1 MLLSDQNEHEWQN
14 RPMSDGQNSDG
25 MSKPMSGRTPD
36 AQSLEDR
43 LKAREDFFR
52 LMSHEIRTPLNGVM
66 GMLSLL
72 TRTSLTPDQKSYIA
86 TAHESGQHL
95 LTLVND
101 LLDYARIDAGR
112 IELESAEVHLEP
124 LLQGVAELLSP
135 RAHAGGIEI
144 AWSLDPRLNY
154 IISDEGRLRQILFN
168 LAGNALKFT
177 KTGGVIIHVA
187 LTEDDLIR
195 LEVRDTGAGIP
206 EEARA
211 RIFEQYGQ
219 VDPTHATR
227 YGGAGLGLVVVK
239 MLVGAMGG
247 TVSLESEMGK
257 GSTFRVEFRAA
268 YGLRA
273 ARPDVH
279 TAHAVTFVSANPVLA
294 ESTFSHLSA
303 YDSLMTLASSLDG
316 CTPDA
321 LVLCDRAAT
330 SEPVAAPSP
339 RSLILLAPEQRD
351 EIDAWRD
358 HGWAGYLIKPLRRES
373 LLERLDALESPIGPA
388 APAEDERVAS
398 ESAPDKVVL
407 LVEDNPVNALLAQ
420 ILLQREGCRVER
432 ASSGEEAIEMCK
444 TRSFD
449 LIFMD
454 LGLPG
459 LDGIGTTR
467 MLRTEDCKTAIIA
480 LTANA
485 YEEDRRACLAAGMN
499 DFLTKPIEIASLR
512 ARLATWTHA
521 PVEAR
526 SA

>member
-1 MLLSDQNEHEWQN
+1 LPYPRRIQNDYERQN
-14 RPMSDGQNSDG
+14 RLMSDG
-25 MSKPMSGRTPD
+25 MSNPGPD
-36 AQSLEDR
+36 QEFQTLEDR

-72 TRTSLTPDQKSYIA
+72 SRTTLTPDQKSYIS

-112 IELESAEVHLEP
+112 IELESAEVYLEP
-124 LLQGVAELLSP
+124 LLQGVVELLSP
-135 RAHAGGIEI
+135 RAHASGIEI
-144 AWSLDPRLNY
+144 AWSLDSRLSH
-154 IISDEGRLRQILFN
+154 IVSDEGRLRQILFN

-177 KTGGVIIHVA
+177 QTGGVIIHVG
-187 LTEDDLIR
+187 LTNDDLIR
-195 LEVRDTGAGIP
+195 LEVRDTGPGIP
-206 EEARA
+206 EEARN
-211 RIFEQYGQ
+211 RIFEKYGQ

-247 TVSLESEMGK
+247 TVALDSEMGK
-257 GSTFRVEFRAA
+257 GSVFRVEFRAD

-273 ARPDVH
+273 ARPDAH
-279 TAHAVTFVSANPVLA
+279 TAHAVTFVSANPILA
-294 ESTFSHLSA
+294 ESTGSHLSA
-303 YDSLMTLASSLDG
+303 FDSLMTIVPNLENGCAS
-316 CTPDA
+316 DA
-321 LVLCDRAAT
+321 LILCDRAAAAG
-330 SEPVAAPSP
+330 PVAAPSP
-339 RSLILLAPEQRD
+339 RSLILLAPEERD
-351 EIDAWRD
+351 EISAWRD

-373 LLERLDALESPIGPA
+373 LIERLDALEGD
-388 APAEDERVAS
+388 APTAVATSDDDERIAS

-432 ASSGEEAIEMCK
+432 ASSGEEAIDMAK

-459 LDGIGTTR
+459 LDGLGTTR
-467 MLRTEDCKTAIIA
+467 VLRTDGCKTPIIA

-485 YEEDRRACLAAGMN
+485 YEEDRRACLSAGMN
-499 DFLTKPIEIASLR
+499 DFLTKPIEVAALR

-521 PVEAR
+521 PAEAR